1 MSLDHQNQ
9 EFNLARDGPVWPVC
23 WLVCGV
29 EPVCVSETGWYGAEQ
44 VGSDDVRSHR
54 VTNYIE
60 NVCWGKQGFV
70 FPLIYFCFLDL
81 FEPFFPNGE
90 LSNQYSPFPLKEK
103 IISFTIAYSYFSAE
117 IQTF

>member
-1 MSLDHQNQ
+1 M
-9 EFNLARDGPVWPVC
+9 
-23 WLVCGV
+23 
-29 EPVCVSETGWYGAEQ
+29 SETGWYGAEQ

-54 VTNYIE
+54 VTNYTE

-90 LSNQYSPFPLKEK
+90 LSTQYSPIPLKEK
-103 IISFTIAYSYFSAE
+103 ILSFTIAYSYLKFRHSKSG
-117 IQTF
+117 FVY